1 MSITQERLKQLLD
14 YDPQTGHFTW
24 KPRPWLQGKATA
36 WNKRFAGKRAGTLN
50 KVLGYV
56 MIDFDGAPRYA
67 HRLAFIY
74 MTGSVPEMIDHAN
87 GNRSD
92 NAWSNLRAC
101 TQSQNMYNAA
111 LRADNTTGVKGVV
124 LHKKR
129 LHQNRPYQAKLARKS
144 LGYFATA
151 EAAHEAYMRHARE
164 VVGEFA
170 RAA

>member
-1 MSITQERLKQLLD
+1 VTITQEQLRQLVD
-14 YDPQTGHFTW
+14 YDPATGVFTW
-24 KPRPWLQGKATA
+24 KARPWLIGRATA
-36 WNKRFAGKRAGTLN
+36 WNTRFAGKVAGNVN
-50 KVLGYV
+50 KALGYV
-56 MIDFDGAPRYA
+56 MIDICGAPRYA

-87 GNRSD
+87 GSRSD

-111 LRADNTTGVKGVV
+111 LRTDNTTGVKGVV

-144 LGYFATA
+144 LGDFATA